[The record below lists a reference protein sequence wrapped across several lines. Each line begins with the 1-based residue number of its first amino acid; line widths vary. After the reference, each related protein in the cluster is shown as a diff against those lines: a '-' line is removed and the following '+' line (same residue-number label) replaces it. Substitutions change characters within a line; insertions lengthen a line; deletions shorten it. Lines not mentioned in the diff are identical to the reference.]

1 MKTLL
6 VLALSIALAAC
17 GGGETPNA
25 EITSASTE
33 TVSTHTASLSYASSG
48 RQAPSNERTVTEPT
62 VEITASITAPIEV
75 STIIC
80 PQSTDCKPLEPL
92 PVRNVATYVT
102 DDSVCKRDNN
112 PLVDMGNYLVDNCG
126 NKYGKI

>member
-33 TVSTHTASLSYASSG
+33 TVSTHTTHSD
-48 RQAPSNERTVTEPT
+48 ERTVTES
-62 VEITASITAPIEV
+62 TAEVTAPITAPNNDTTV
-75 STIIC
+75 VC